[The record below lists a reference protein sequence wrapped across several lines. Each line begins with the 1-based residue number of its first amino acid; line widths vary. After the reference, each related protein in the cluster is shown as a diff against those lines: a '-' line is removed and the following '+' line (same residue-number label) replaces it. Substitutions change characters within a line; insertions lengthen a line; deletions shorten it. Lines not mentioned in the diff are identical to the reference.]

1 MTLSN
6 FISIYSNFKDKSS
19 TLIITNN
26 FNRSGNYKLLADP
39 KNKLIKL
46 SYTKLKEKE
55 DDLVKALFQI
65 SYQYNLS
72 RELLN
77 KITY

>member
-26 FNRSGNYKLLADP
+26 FNRSENYKLLADP

-46 SYTKLKEKE
+46 SYKTLKEKE
-55 DDLVKALFQI
+55 DDVVKALFQI
-65 SYQYNLS
+65 SYQYHLS
-72 RELLN
+72 RKLLN